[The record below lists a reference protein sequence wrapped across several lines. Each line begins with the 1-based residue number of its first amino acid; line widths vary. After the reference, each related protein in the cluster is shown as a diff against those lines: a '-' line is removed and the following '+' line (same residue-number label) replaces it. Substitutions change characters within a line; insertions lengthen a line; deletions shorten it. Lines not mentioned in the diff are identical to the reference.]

1 MKATDVKFLARAA
14 GASLRG
20 NADAVAFG
28 VKIDSRECSSGD
40 MFVCVIGERDDG
52 HKYTMDAYERGCRI
66 FLMSDEWR
74 AVELIERD
82 PEATVML
89 VEDSAEGFKRMAA
102 AYIERFPLRKVAIT
116 GSVGK
121 TSTKSY
127 TAAILAERYNVVSS
141 QKNLNTHLGICLTC
155 FQADETTEIAVFEM
169 GMDRPGEIGE
179 YVDWV
184 FPETGVI
191 TYIGTSH
198 LEKLGSR
205 DAIAEG
211 KLQIVK
217 NFSNE
222 NVLIYNS
229 DSDYLSEA
237 EIARRTGGEFRMF
250 SVGSSEHC
258 DLRVRSLRACESGG
272 ISFALEHGIS
282 RQVINMPVLGT
293 HNAINAALAAAVGL
307 VYGVDLEAAAKAL
320 SEPGHNPRRL
330 ELHEIAGVLLI
341 DDSYNASP
349 ESMKA
354 ALDAFDK
361 LRAERKIAILADML
375 ELGSGEQGGHEAV
388 GIRIASSTV
397 DKLYAIGPR
406 AKTYVQ
412 PASYKNDIQI
422 IYSEKLEMVE
432 DRIMRD
438 IGPGDAVLIKGS
450 NITGVADLAQR
461 LKAELRDREE
471 GGLD

>member
-1 MKATDVKFLARAA
+1 
-14 GASLRG
+14 
-20 NADAVAFG
+20 
-28 VKIDSRECSSGD
+28 
-40 MFVCVIGERDDG
+40 
-52 HKYTMDAYERGCRI
+52 
-66 FLMSDEWR
+66 
-74 AVELIERD
+74 
-82 PEATVML
+82 
-89 VEDSAEGFKRMAA
+89 
-102 AYIERFPLRKVAIT
+102 
-116 GSVGK
+116 
-121 TSTKSY
+121 
-127 TAAILAERYNVVSS
+127 
-141 QKNLNTHLGICLTC
+141 
-155 FQADETTEIAVFEM
+155 
-169 GMDRPGEIGE
+169 
-179 YVDWV
+179 
-184 FPETGVI
+184 
-191 TYIGTSH
+191 
-198 LEKLGSR
+198 
-205 DAIAEG
+205 
-211 KLQIVK
+211 
-217 NFSNE
+217 
-222 NVLIYNS
+222 
-229 DSDYLSEA
+229 
-237 EIARRTGGEFRMF
+237 
-250 SVGSSEHC
+250 
-258 DLRVRSLRACESGG
+258 
-272 ISFALEHGIS
+272 
-282 RQVINMPVLGT
+282 MPVLGT